1 MKSATV
7 NQELERIFY
16 AYYNI
21 LYKTAVIMLGN
32 EHNAYDAVQE
42 TFVKFLEHKKKFQ
55 NLEHEKA
62 WLLRVNINIC
72 KNMLR
77 FHRLHPTVEFDV
89 LNLAYQDE
97 KDYELMASLFRLGK
111 KEKEVL
117 ILRYIEEYANK
128 EIATIL
134 GVSENAVKKRLERA
148 KKKLIQEYDK

>member
-1 MKSATV
+1 MGPYLSANYV
-7 NQELERIFY
+7 SDCPPNMAQVSVLS
-16 AYYNI
+16 
-21 LYKTAVIMLGN
+21 
-32 EHNAYDAVQE
+32 D
-42 TFVKFLEHKKKFQ
+42 
-55 NLEHEKA
+55 NLQ
-62 WLLRVNINIC
+62 
-72 KNMLR
+72 
-77 FHRLHPTVEFDV
+77 LHPTVEFDV

-117 ILRYIEEYANK
+117 ILRYIEGYANK

>member
-1 MKSATV
+1 MLHRPSLYRRCLQISAGKV
-7 NQELERIFY
+7 E
-16 AYYNI
+16 
-21 LYKTAVIMLGN
+21 
-32 EHNAYDAVQE
+32 
-42 TFVKFLEHKKKFQ
+42 FVKFLEHKKKFQ

-117 ILRYIEEYANK
+117 ILRYIEYS
-128 EIATIL
+128 
-134 GVSENAVKKRLERA
+134 GSVVKTK
-148 KKKLIQEYDK
+148 I

>member
-1 MKSATV
+1 
-7 NQELERIFY
+7 
-16 AYYNI
+16 
-21 LYKTAVIMLGN
+21 
-32 EHNAYDAVQE
+32 
-42 TFVKFLEHKKKFQ
+42 
-55 NLEHEKA
+55 
-62 WLLRVNINIC
+62 
-72 KNMLR
+72 MLR

-117 ILRYIEEYANK
+117 ILRYIEGYANK